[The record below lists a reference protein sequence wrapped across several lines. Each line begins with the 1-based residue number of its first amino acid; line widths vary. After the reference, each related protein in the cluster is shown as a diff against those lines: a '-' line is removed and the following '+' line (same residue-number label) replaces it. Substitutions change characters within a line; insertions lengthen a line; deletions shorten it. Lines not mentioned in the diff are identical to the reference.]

1 MKRLINNIS
10 DGTNMNSTINFLKN
24 ILINLNYN
32 LSSES
37 FQNIY
42 HSLLYASTNKIK
54 FNLTNEEMID
64 INLLISFINSKNE
77 NSYSNIVNSFANM

>member
-1 MKRLINNIS
+1 MTSAI
-10 DGTNMNSTINFLKN
+10 TFLKN
-24 ILINLNYN
+24 LLINLNYSIGSDS
-32 LSSES
+32 L
-37 FQNIY
+37 QNIY
-42 HSLLYASTNKIK
+42 HSLLYASTNKST